1 MQRSAAFAGLFI
13 SGLLLSGL
21 FSGALLG
28 AGTLAFAQGAPD
40 AVPEQAPT
48 PDGAPAFGQQPGT
61 EALGEELGQPDGQS
75 GEAARQAH
83 LESLFET
90 LADAD
95 NEHWERTQ
103 AQIYAA
109 WNRSGSASMDLL
121 AERADKAV
129 AEQDYDT
136 ALIHLNDLTRLAPDF
151 PEGWNKRATVY
162 FLRDEYGRSLADIS
176 RVLALEPRHFGAYS
190 GLGII
195 LDRLGD
201 KKGALEAYRR
211 AVAIHPHLP
220 GAAEGI
226 RKLTREVEGERL

>member
-1 MQRSAAFAGLFI
+1 MQRSAAIARLLA
-13 SGLLLSGL
+13 SGLLV
-21 FSGALLG
+21 
-28 AGTLAFAQGAPD
+28 AGTAVFAQHAPPP
-40 AVPEQAPT
+40 APEDP
-48 PDGAPAFGQQPGT
+48 PLDGAPAFGQDPGQ
-61 EALGEELGQPDGQS
+61 EELGQDPGATEPEG
-75 GEAARQAH
+75 GEAARRAH
-83 LESLFET
+83 LERLFEE
-90 LADAD
+90 LANPE

-109 WNRSGSASMDLL
+109 WNRSGSPSMDLL

-129 AEQDYDT
+129 AAEDYET
-136 ALIHLNDLTRLAPDF
+136 ALVHLNDLTRLAPDF
-151 PEGWNKRATVY
+151 PEGWNKRATVF
-162 FLRDEYGRSLADIS
+162 FLRDEYGRSLGDIS

-201 KKGALEAYRR
+201 KAGALQAYRR
-211 AVAIHPHLP
+211 AVAIHPNLP

>member
-1 MQRSAAFAGLFI
+1 MQRSAAIAVLLIAGVFA
-13 SGLLLSGL
+13 
-21 FSGALLG
+21 
-28 AGTLAFAQGAPD
+28 AGDAAFAQTAPHPRLGPGE
-40 AVPEQAPT
+40 AVE
-48 PDGAPAFGQQPGT
+48 GAPAIGEPGQENSGEPGS
-61 EALGEELGQPDGQS
+61 DRS
-75 GEAARQAH
+75 EAAREAH
-83 LESLFET
+83 LDSLFEE
-90 LADAD
+90 LADPE

-109 WNRSGSASMDLL
+109 WNRSGSPSMDLL
-121 AERADKAV
+121 AERADKAIE
-129 AEQDYDT
+129 ANDYDT
-136 ALIHLNDLTRLAPDF
+136 ALIHLDDLTRLAPDF
-151 PEGWNKRATVY
+151 AEGWNKRATVY
-162 FLRDEYGRSLADIS
+162 FLRDEYGRSLGDIA

-201 KKGALEAYRR
+201 KEGALEAYRR